1 MPVYRL
7 GNKAPKL
14 SERCWI
20 APDADVIGDVTLGE
34 DASVWFRAVIRGDND
49 PIMVGARSN
58 VQDGAVLHSD
68 EGVPLTVGD
77 DVTIGHQAMV
87 HSCMVG
93 NGSLIGIGAII
104 LARSMI
110 GAGSIVGAGA
120 LVPEGK
126 TYPDGVLLVGTPAR
140 IVRELTEDER
150 ARLLGSAAHYVRN
163 ARWFAAALTSE

>member
-7 GNKAPKL
+7 GNKAPRL
-14 SERCWI
+14 ADDCWI
-20 APDADVIGDVTLGE
+20 APDADVIGDVTLRTE
-34 DASVWFRAVIRGDND
+34 ASVWFRAVIRGDND
-49 PIMVGARSN
+49 PITIGARSN

-68 EGVPLTVGD
+68 EGVPLTIGD

-87 HSCMVG
+87 HSCVVG
-93 NGSLIGIGAII
+93 DGSLIGIGAVI
-104 LARSMI
+104 LARSVI

-126 TYPDGVLLVGTPAR
+126 VYPDGVLLVGTPAR
-140 IVRELTEDER
+140 IVRELTDEER

-163 ARWFAAALTSE
+163 ARRFREDLSLA